1 MRYNGIDP
9 TTLHRGIS
17 IAKEIPPGAPTSQ
30 LETLTGASGEIITGR
45 TLKQAEYI
53 VRINIAGKTREEA
66 WGIREKLAAWA
77 CSADETTH
85 ELVPTRWPGMAY
97 DAIFKEITPPEFVF
111 GFAVVDVIFA
121 IPRPIAHSVN
131 ERSVSGSSVA
141 EFAVMGTSYARPEIN
156 ITMVS
161 GYRAEITVDGKL
173 YAAVSYPFQS
183 GDVMSVQTN
192 PPGVVI
198 ATSGSV
204 IQADR
209 YVDYAVT
216 DLDAM
221 CKALTPGRHSI
232 TCAQASGISVRW
244 REEYL

>member
-66 WGIREKLAAWA
+66 WDIRAKLADWA

-85 ELVPTRWPGMAY
+85 ELEPTRWPGVAY

-121 IPRPIAHSVN
+121 IPRPIAHSLT
-131 ERSVSGSSVA
+131 ESSASGSTSA
-141 EFAVMGTSYARPEIN
+141 QLSILGTSYARPEIT
-156 ITMVS
+156 ITMGAS
-161 GYRAEITVDGKL
+161 YRAEITVDGTV
-173 YAAVSYPFQS
+173 YAAVTYPFQA
-183 GDVMSVQTN
+183 GDVMSIKTN
-192 PPGVVI
+192 PPSVII

-221 CKALTPGRHSI
+221 CKALIPGSHSI
-232 TCAQASGISVRW
+232 TCAQASGISMRW

>member
-30 LETLTGASGEIITGR
+30 LETITGASGEIITGR
-45 TLKQAEYI
+45 TIKQGEYI

-66 WGIREKLAAWA
+66 WSIRAQLAEWA
-77 CSADETTH
+77 LSADDTTH
-85 ELVPTRWPGMAY
+85 ELEPTRWPDVAY

-131 ERSVSGSSVA
+131 ERSVSGSTEAKFSIL
-141 EFAVMGTSYARPEIN
+141 GTSYARPEIT
-156 ITMVS
+156 ITMAS
-161 GYRAEITVDGKL
+161 GYRAEITVDGKT
-173 YAAVSYPFQS
+173 YAAVSYPFQA
-183 GDVMSVQTN
+183 GDVMSMQTN
-192 PPGVVI
+192 PPGVII

-221 CKALTPGRHSI
+221 CKALTPGSHSI
-232 TCAQASGISVRW
+232 GCAQASGIAVRW
-244 REEYL
+244 KEEYL